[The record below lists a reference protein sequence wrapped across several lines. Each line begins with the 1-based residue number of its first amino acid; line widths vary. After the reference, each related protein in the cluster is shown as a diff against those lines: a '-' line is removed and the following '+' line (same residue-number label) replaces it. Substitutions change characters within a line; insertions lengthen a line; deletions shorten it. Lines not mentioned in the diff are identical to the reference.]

1 MNRRVSLPLVAL
13 LSILGACLA
22 YVVTAEYLAPALR
35 ASTAAAL
42 APALEAAGRVESADA
57 AALVQQGAY
66 LARIGNCAQCHTAAG
81 GAPYAGG
88 GALITPFGKVYGS
101 NLTPHPQAGIG
112 RWNAADFWRAMH
124 EGVAPDGR
132 VLNPAF
138 PYTSF
143 THLQRHDSDALF
155 AYLRS
160 LPPANT
166 PSRPHSLPWPL
177 GSQTALSAWRML
189 HFRVAD
195 TDSAAKTQP
204 AGPAHT
210 APQAAVSLARG
221 AYLVQGLGHCAEC
234 HTPRNALG
242 GLRSAAAWRGALM
255 PDGQWY
261 APALNDPLEA
271 GMSGWSVADI
281 ATLLTHGQHAEAYM
295 AGPMAEVVRY
305 STQYLTPE
313 DAQSMAMYLQT
324 LAPPSPTASS
334 KAASP
339 VTTSGVTARPKDF
352 ALGER
357 LYENHCAQCHG
368 KSGEGV
374 ADAYPALA
382 GNRAVLM
389 RDTHNLVQVVLH
401 GGYGP
406 STAGKPQPHGMP
418 PYQLMLNDAE
428 VAAVLSFIR
437 NAWGQR
443 AAPLSE
449 FDINT
454 MRNRPAP

>member
-1 MNRRVSLPLVAL
+1 MNRRVSVAL
-13 LSILGACLA
+13 LGFLGACLGF
-22 YVVTAEYLAPALR
+22 VLTAEYLAPALR
-35 ASTAAAL
+35 ASAAE
-42 APALEAAGRVESADA
+42 APGRAEAADA
-57 AALVQQGAY
+57 AALVQRGAY

-88 GALITPFGKVYGS
+88 GALNTPFGKVYGS

-112 RWNAADFWRAMH
+112 GWSAADFWRAMH

-143 THLQRHDSDALF
+143 THLQRDDSDALF
-155 AYLRS
+155 AYLRT
-160 LPPANT
+160 LPPADT
-166 PSRPHSLPWPL
+166 PSRAHSLPWPL

-195 TDSAAKTQP
+195 TV
-204 AGPAHT
+204 
-210 APQAAVSLARG
+210 PQAAVSLARG

-234 HTPRNALG
+234 HTPRNTLG
-242 GLRSAAAWRGALM
+242 GLRNAAAWRGALM
-255 PDGQWY
+255 PDGLWY
-261 APALNDPLEA
+261 APALNDPQEA
-271 GMSGWSVADI
+271 GLSGWSATDI
-281 ATLLTHGQHAEAYM
+281 ATLLTHGQHGQAYM
-295 AGPMAEVVRY
+295 AGPMAEVVRN
-305 STQYLTPE
+305 STQYLTPD
-313 DAQSMAMYLQT
+313 DAQSMALYLQT
-324 LAPPSPTASS
+324 LTPTSPTSPTSPTTASS
-334 KAASP
+334 VPSA
-339 VTTSGVTARPKDF
+339 GVNARPKDF

-357 LYENHCAQCHG
+357 LYEKHCAQCHG

-382 GNRAVLM
+382 GNRAVLL

-406 STAGKPQPHGMP
+406 STPGKPQPFGMP
-418 PYQLMLNDAE
+418 PYQLILNDTE

-437 NAWGQR
+437 NAWGQS

-449 FDINT
+449 FDINKI
-454 MRNRPAP
+454 RNRPAN